1 LNFTIMYE
9 DFIKYGRLL
18 FEEGLNNTHSGNM
31 SRRYGDSIYITRHG
45 ARSGDLG
52 FNDIVKVN
60 LYDESR
66 DEGASI
72 EVKVH
77 RAVYIANPKIQAIV
91 HAHPPY
97 AIVLSL
103 SSEKIVPIDM
113 EGAFYMKEIPVLT
126 KCETTISSDCVAE
139 NLPGLLGVYNV
150 AVVRGHGAFAAGSS
164 IEEAAMRLSVLES
177 ASRIIYLNKVISSVS
192 K

>member
-1 LNFTIMYE
+1 MYD

-31 SRRYGDSIYITRHG
+31 SRRQGDSIYITRHG
-45 ARSGDLG
+45 ARLGDLS
-52 FNDIVKVN
+52 FKDIVKVN

-66 DEGASI
+66 DEGASL

-77 RAVYIANPKIQAIV
+77 RAIYIANPRINSVV

-103 SSEKIVPIDM
+103 SSEKIIPIDM

-126 KCETTISSDCVAE
+126 KCEKTISSDCVAE
-139 NLPGLLGVYNV
+139 NLPSLIGVYGV
-150 AVVRGHGAFAAGSS
+150 AVVRGHGAFAGGVS
-164 IEEAAMRLSVLES
+164 IEEAAMRISVVES
-177 ASRIIYLNKVISSVS
+177 ASRIIYLNKILTSVPGKS
-192 K
+192 E